1 MSFPVN
7 LDLPFAHLNLR
18 FNPFGELEPQT
29 RAELAVVSLEEL
41 PRQLQQQRVAVE
53 FVGPH
58 GHGKSTHLLALHAL
72 FAEAP
77 YLKLHP
83 DSILDIADVPLLFVD
98 SIEHLP
104 RRRRRRLY
112 RRTKTLALT
121 THDSLQAELQ
131 SAGYTVCTRIIDSTG
146 ASTITELVRR
156 RIEHARRSPGPVPD
170 VDAASIGR
178 LKSRFGSDIR
188 AIENYLYDIFQTLDR
203 PRHVEV

>member
-29 RAELAVVSLEEL
+29 RAELAVVSLEDL
-41 PRQLQQQRVAVE
+41 PRQLQQQRLAVE

-77 YLKLHP
+77 YLKLYP
-83 DSILDIADVPLLFVD
+83 DSTPDFAGAPLLFVD

-104 RRRRRRLY
+104 RRRRQRLY
-112 RRTKTLALT
+112 RRAKTLALT
-121 THDSLQAELQ
+121 THDSLQPELER
-131 SAGYTVCTRIIDSTG
+131 AGYTVCTRHVDSTD
-146 ASTITELVRR
+146 AATIAELVRR
-156 RIEHARRSPGPVPD
+156 RIEHARRAPGPLPD
-170 VDAASIGR
+170 VDAAGIDR
-178 LKSRFGSDIR
+178 LKARFGGNIR
-188 AIENYLYDIFQTLDR
+188 AIENCLYDIFQTLDR